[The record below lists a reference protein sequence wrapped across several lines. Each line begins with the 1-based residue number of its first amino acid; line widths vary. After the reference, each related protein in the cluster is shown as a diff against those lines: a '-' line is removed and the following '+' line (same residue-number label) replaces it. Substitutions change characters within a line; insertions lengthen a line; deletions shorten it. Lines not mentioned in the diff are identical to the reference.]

1 MPLHL
6 DWPSS
11 LGAVGFAIINGVL
24 SLEYVRGS
32 AMA

>member
-6 DWPSS
+6 DWPSFI
-11 LGAVGFAIINGVL
+11 GAVGFAIINGVL
-24 SLEYVRGS
+24 SLERVSGS